1 MIVKF
6 LKASADFPGV
16 YYNMD
21 KIGTGSAEMMAAVN
35 FDALAGLNEIKPTD
49 YLNYLQAISSNNKG
63 ISKPQLHVAISTNG
77 REHDKQAL
85 TGIAQ
90 LWLEKMGYA
99 KQPYF
104 IVFHKDTDN
113 NHVHIVST
121 RVDYE
126 GRKINSG
133 FERVRAVRAINE
145 IMGLDEHRTWQK
157 DLEQAKAYR
166 VSTLPQFKLLLESMG
181 YKISGTDLVKYGKK
195 LTVLDFDKVRLGEP
209 DRRRAIQ
216 LKAIFGKYVP
226 QYDLPDFTG
235 FMKTK
240 MGVELIFHS
249 KDGKPAYGYTVI
261 DHAQKNAYKGS
272 EIMPLKV
279 LMPLLDSTS
288 SLQKTSSPINQ
299 KTNSSFTNPS
309 QKTSAS
315 ISPKTTGQ
323 NFNINIAKDVDDDQ
337 VHGPRRR
344 RKKKARTNTR

>member
-6 LKASADFPGV
+6 LKASADFRGV
-16 YYNMD
+16 FYNMD
-21 KIGTGSAEMMAAVN
+21 KVGTGKAEMMAAVN
-35 FDALAGLNEIKPTD
+35 FDALDGLNQIKPTD
-49 YLNYLQAISSNNKG
+49 YLNYLQAISSCNKG

-77 REHDKQAL
+77 RDHDKQTL

-99 KQPYF
+99 EQPYF

-121 RVDYE
+121 RVDHE
-126 GRKINSG
+126 GRKISSG

-157 DLEQAKAYR
+157 DLEQAKAYL

-181 YKISGTDLVKYGKK
+181 YKISGTDLIKYGKK
-195 LTVLDFDKVRLGEP
+195 LTVLDFDKVKLREP
-209 DRRRAIQ
+209 DQRRARQ
-216 LKAIFGKYVP
+216 LKAIFGKYLP
-226 QYDLPDFTG
+226 QYDLPDFTE

-240 MGVELIFHS
+240 MGVELVIHS

-272 EIMPLKV
+272 EIMPLKE
-279 LMPLLDSTS
+279 LMPLLDSTN
-288 SLQKTSSPINQ
+288 SLQNAPSPTSQ
-299 KTNSSFTNPS
+299 KPNSSFTNILQKTSVSVS
-309 QKTSAS
+309 QKTAA
-315 ISPKTTGQ
+315 P
-323 NFNINIAKDVDDDQ
+323 NFNINIASDIDDDQ
-337 VHGPRRR
+337 VHGRRRR